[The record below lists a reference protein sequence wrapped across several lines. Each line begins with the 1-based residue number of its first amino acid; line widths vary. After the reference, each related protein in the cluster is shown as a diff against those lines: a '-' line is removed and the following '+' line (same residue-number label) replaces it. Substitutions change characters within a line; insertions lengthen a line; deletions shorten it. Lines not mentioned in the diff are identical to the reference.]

1 MPTAVGLAHCVGC
14 SGTPL
19 YGSQV
24 VLAGL
29 LRHEPRCPPGLS
41 APCSHPGPQNPA
53 LWHTQGGQATGRE
66 LGDEPPCFID
76 GSPSDWVLLPQP
88 DSAFTVG
95 IDGGYLRHW
104 CDKQQNFEVIVG
116 KSV

>member
-19 YGSQV
+19 WFSYGMSLDALQDFLP
-24 VLAGL
+24 LAL
-29 LRHEPRCPPGLS
+29 TLNVKTARYDTRKVAKRLE
-41 APCSHPGPQNPA
+41 A
-53 LWHTQGGQATGRE
+53 E
-66 LGDEPPCFID
+66 LGDEPPCFRD
-76 GSPSDWVLLPQP
+76 GSPSDWALLPQP
-88 DSAFTVG
+88 DGAFTVG
-95 IDGGYLRHW
+95 IDGGYVRHW